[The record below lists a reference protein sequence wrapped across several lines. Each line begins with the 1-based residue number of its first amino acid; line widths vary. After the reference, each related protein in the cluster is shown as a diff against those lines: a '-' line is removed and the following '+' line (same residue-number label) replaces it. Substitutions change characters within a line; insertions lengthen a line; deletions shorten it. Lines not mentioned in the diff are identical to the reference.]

1 MNYKNIFIL
10 LFILPV
16 LLLSIPG
23 CASSQ
28 EGGGIQTKPQQ
39 AGGIQTEPQEESSIQ
54 AEPASA
60 PESETLPPPPAPP
73 PRGAIIVELSFSEPP
88 VLGKPVEVLATFAIR
103 EGYKKDATNTVAQ
116 IVLDNGFD
124 LIDGEL
130 KWKGDL
136 LRGSSVE
143 IKATIK
149 AIKIGERLVK
159 AGALAYSD
167 DGKAYTGGGTELY
180 AYVSKDS
187 AEVSDIP
194 LGPTIGHGGPA
205 EPPPGWKPPPGYEDV
220 TPEPPS
226 EPPKTEPPA
235 QDVEPVDIQ

>member
-10 LFILPV
+10 LLILPV
-16 LLLSIPG
+16 LLLSVPG
-23 CASSQ
+23 CASLV
-28 EGGGIQTKPQQ
+28 EEGGIQPPIENVP
-39 AGGIQTEPQEESSIQ
+39 GPPQESP
-54 AEPASA
+54 PAL
-60 PESETLPPPPAPP
+60 TPPPPAPQ
-73 PRGAIIVELSFSEPP
+73 GAIIVKLSFSEPP
-88 VLGKPVEVLATFAIR
+88 VLGKPVEVLATFAIS